1 MGRITQEGRKRAQ
14 KGKRV
19 LKEKMGKQS
28 NAWQIHYKY
37 RRELISEEDI
47 LLWLSRGELKVK

>member
-1 MGRITQEGRKRAQ
+1 MGRITQEGRNGAH

-19 LKEKMGKQS
+19 LKEKIGQQS

-37 RRELISEEDI
+37 RRELISEEDT
-47 LLWLSRGELKVK
+47 LL